1 LVQKSAESAR
11 GSFAGRER
19 QPLLPRRERWPRPSG
34 ILQSEASRPPGSAGA
49 ASVRES
55 DPPLR
60 PLASDSGVIAVKLT
74 HRPVVLII
82 RDGWG
87 LNPAGRAGIE
97 READA
102 TLMARTPVNDAL
114 RAACPHATLDPGGE
128 AVGLPAGQMGNSE
141 VGHLNLGAGR
151 IVYQSLTRITTS
163 IRDGAFFEIPVLKSL
178 VGTLK
183 SRGGRLHLM
192 GLCSD
197 GGVHSH
203 IDHLYACL
211 ELAKR
216 DGLGEVYLH
225 CFMDGRDTSPTAG
238 VGNLKQLEARARQI
252 GVGTIATVMGRYYA
266 MDRDNRWDR
275 VAAAYNAIVSGEGT
289 QRADAT
295 ASLEEWYA
303 EGKTD
308 EFIPPTVIRSSPAA
322 GEEPLVRDGDGILYY
337 NFRADRARELT
348 QAFMDDAFTGFERK
362 RRPKVEFVCMT
373 EYKDAFHLPMAF
385 PPEPLSNIL
394 AEVLAANGL
403 KQLRIAETEKYA
415 HVTFFFNGGV
425 EEPVAGEDRALI
437 PSPKV
442 STYDLKP
449 EMSAAEVTAEL
460 IRRLESQQYDVVICN
475 YANADMVGH
484 TGSIPAAIKAVETV
498 DACVGQVLDVLKRLG
513 GSALVTADHG
523 NAEKMREANG
533 QSYTAHTTF
542 PVEIFYIGPDQAQ
555 WKMHSGIL
563 ADVAPTLLRLLG
575 LPQPTEMTG
584 RSLLEPAAQ

>member
-1 LVQKSAESAR
+1 
-11 GSFAGRER
+11 
-19 QPLLPRRERWPRPSG
+19 
-34 ILQSEASRPPGSAGA
+34 
-49 ASVRES
+49 
-55 DPPLR
+55 
-60 PLASDSGVIAVKLT
+60 VKLA

-87 LNPAGRAGIE
+87 INPAGRAGIE

-102 TLMARTPVNDAL
+102 TLMARTPINDAL

-151 IVYQSLTRITTS
+151 IVYQSLTRISKS
-163 IRDGAFFEIPVLKSL
+163 IRVGQFFEIPVLKSL
-178 VGTLK
+178 VSNLK

-211 ELAKR
+211 QLAKR
-216 DGLGEVYLH
+216 NGLSEVYVH

-238 VGNLKQLEARARQI
+238 AGYLRQLEERMKQT
-252 GVGTIATVMGRYYA
+252 GVGTIATVIGRYYA

-275 VAAAYNAIVSGEGT
+275 VAGAYNALVLGEGV
-289 QRADAT
+289 QRPKAPEALD
-295 ASLEEWYA
+295 EWYA
-303 EGKTD
+303 NGKTD
-308 EFIPPTVIRSSPAA
+308 EFIPPTVIRSPQADP
-322 GEEPLVRDGDGILYY
+322 EKPLIRDGDGILYF
-337 NFRADRARELT
+337 NFRADRARQLT
-348 QAFMDDAFTGFERK
+348 QAFIQDDFTGFERR

-373 EYKDAFHLPMAF
+373 EYKDTFHLPMVF

-394 AEVLAANGL
+394 GEVLAAHGL

-425 EEPVAGEDRALI
+425 EEPNEGEDRVLI

-442 STYDLKP
+442 ATYDLKP
-449 EMSAAEVTAEL
+449 EMSAAEVTKEL

-498 DACVGQVLDVLKRLG
+498 DACVGQVVDVLRKIG
-513 GSALVTADHG
+513 GVALITADHG

-533 QSYTAHTTF
+533 EPHTAHTTF
-542 PVEIFYIGPDQAQ
+542 PVEIFYVGADQAQ
-555 WKMHSGIL
+555 WKLHPGIL
-563 ADVAPTLLRLLG
+563 ADVAPTMLRLLG
-575 LPQPTEMTG
+575 LKPPSEMTG
-584 RSLLEPAAQ
+584 RSLLEQAHTAQ

>member
-1 LVQKSAESAR
+1 MK
-11 GSFAGRER
+11 R
-19 QPLLPRRERWPRPSG
+19 QVG
-34 ILQSEASRPPGSAGA
+34 
-49 ASVRES
+49 
-55 DPPLR
+55 
-60 PLASDSGVIAVKLT
+60 GVLAVKLA

-87 LNPAGRAGIE
+87 INPAGRAGIDK
-97 READA
+97 EADA
-102 TLMARTPVNDAL
+102 TLMARTPINDAM
-114 RAACPHATLDPGGE
+114 RATCPHATLDPGGE

-151 IVYQSLTRITTS
+151 IVYQSLTRITKS
-163 IRDGAFFEIPVLKSL
+163 IRDGKFFDIPVLKSL
-178 VGTLK
+178 VGNLK
-183 SRGGRLHLM
+183 ARGGRLHVM

-211 ELAKR
+211 QLAKR
-216 DGLGEVYLH
+216 NGVSEVYVH

-238 VGNLKQLEARARQI
+238 AGYLRQLEERTKQI
-252 GVGTIATVMGRYYA
+252 GVGTIATVIGRYYA

-275 VAAAYNAIVSGEGT
+275 VAGAYNAMVLGEGVK
-289 QRADAT
+289 RPKAAEALD
-295 ASLEEWYA
+295 EWYA
-303 EGKTD
+303 NGKTD
-308 EFIPPTVIRSSPAA
+308 EFIPPTVIRPGADPDR
-322 GEEPLVRDGDGILYY
+322 PLICDGDGILFF
-337 NFRADRARELT
+337 NFRADRARQLT

-373 EYKDAFHLPMAF
+373 EYKDTFHLPMAF
-385 PPEPLSNIL
+385 LPETMRNIL
-394 AEVLAANGL
+394 ADVLAAHGL

-442 STYDLKP
+442 ATYDLRP
-449 EMSAAEVTAEL
+449 EMSALELTAEL
-460 IRRLESQQYDVVICN
+460 IRRLESQEYDVVICN

-498 DACVGQVLDVLKRLG
+498 DASVGQVVDVLGKIG
-513 GSALVTADHG
+513 GVALITADHG

-533 QSYTAHTTF
+533 QPHTAHTAF
-542 PVEIFYIGPDQAQ
+542 PVEIFYVGGDQNQ
-555 WKMHSGIL
+555 WKLHSGIL
-563 ADVAPTLLRLLG
+563 ADVAPTMLGLLG
-575 LPQPTEMTG
+575 LEIPAEMTG
-584 RSLLEPAAQ
+584 RSLLEPVKQAQELHSPK

>member
-1 LVQKSAESAR
+1 
-11 GSFAGRER
+11 
-19 QPLLPRRERWPRPSG
+19 
-34 ILQSEASRPPGSAGA
+34 
-49 ASVRES
+49 
-55 DPPLR
+55 
-60 PLASDSGVIAVKLT
+60 VKLA

-114 RAACPHATLDPGGE
+114 RATCPHATLDPGGE

-151 IVYQSLTRITTS
+151 IVYQSLTRITKS
-163 IRDGAFFEIPVLKSL
+163 IREGAFFDIPALKSL
-178 VGTLK
+178 VTSLK
-183 SRGGRLHLM
+183 GSGGRLHLI

-216 DGLGEVYLH
+216 SGLSEVYVH

-238 VGNLKQLEARARQI
+238 AGYLRQLEERMKQI
-252 GVGTIATVMGRYYA
+252 GVGTIATVTGRYYA

-275 VAAAYNAIVSGEGT
+275 VAAAYNAMVLGEGEE
-289 QRADAT
+289 RSNAADAV
-295 ASLEEWYA
+295 EEWYKS
-303 EGKTD
+303 GKTD
-308 EFIPPTVIRSSPAA
+308 EFIPPTVIRATQGDAQKS
-322 GEEPLVRDGDGILYY
+322 LVRDGDGILYF
-337 NFRADRARELT
+337 NFRADRARQLT
-348 QAFMDDAFTGFERK
+348 HAFTQDSFTGFERK
-362 RRPKVEFVCMT
+362 RRPKVQFVCMT
-373 EYKDAFHLPMAF
+373 EYKDTFNLPMAF
-385 PPEPLSNIL
+385 PPESLRYIL
-394 AEVLAANGL
+394 GDVLAAHGL

-425 EEPVAGEDRALI
+425 EEPAAGEDRALI

-442 STYDLKP
+442 ATYDLKP
-449 EMSAAEVTAEL
+449 EMSAAEMTAEL
-460 IRRLESQQYDVVICN
+460 IRRLESQQYDAVICN
-475 YANADMVGH
+475 YANVDMVGH

-498 DACVGQVLDVLKRLG
+498 DACVGEVLDVIRKIG
-513 GSALVTADHG
+513 GVALVTADHG

-533 QSYTAHTTF
+533 QPHTAHTTF
-542 PVEIFYIGPDQAQ
+542 PVEIFYVGADQAQ
-555 WKMHSGIL
+555 WKLDAGIL
-563 ADVAPTLLRLLG
+563 ADVAPTMLRLLG
-575 LPQPTEMTG
+575 LDPPAEMTG
-584 RSLLEPAAQ
+584 RSLLEPASTAQ

>member
-1 LVQKSAESAR
+1 
-11 GSFAGRER
+11 
-19 QPLLPRRERWPRPSG
+19 
-34 ILQSEASRPPGSAGA
+34 
-49 ASVRES
+49 
-55 DPPLR
+55 
-60 PLASDSGVIAVKLT
+60 VKLA

-114 RAACPHATLDPGGE
+114 RATCPRTTLDPGGE

-151 IVYQSLTRITTS
+151 IVYQSLTRISKS
-163 IRDGAFFEIPVLKSL
+163 IRDGEFFEIPVLKSL
-178 VGTLK
+178 VGDLEA
-183 SRGGRLHLM
+183 RGGRLHLM

-203 IDHLYACL
+203 LDHLYACL

-216 DGLGEVYLH
+216 HGLSEVYLH

-238 VGNLKQLEARARQI
+238 AGYLRQLEQRIKEI
-252 GVGTIATVMGRYYA
+252 GVGTIATVIGRYYA

-275 VAAAYNAIVSGEGT
+275 VARAYNAQVLGEGEK
-289 QRADAT
+289 RPLAAE
-295 ASLEEWYA
+295 ALEEWYSN
-303 EGKTD
+303 GKTD
-308 EFIPPTVIRSSPAA
+308 EFIPPTIIRPANA
-322 GEEPLVRDGDGILYY
+322 DGQKPLVRDGDGILYF

-348 QAFMDDAFTGFERK
+348 EAFTQDAFSGFERK
-362 RRPKVEFVCMT
+362 RRPKVQFVCMT
-373 EYKDAFHLPMAF
+373 EYKDTFNLPTVFA
-385 PPEPLSNIL
+385 PEPLRNIL
-394 AEVLAANGL
+394 AEVLAAHGL

-425 EEPVAGEDRALI
+425 EEPVAGEDRVLI

-442 STYDLKP
+442 ATYDLKP
-449 EMSAAEVTAEL
+449 EMSAVEMTAEL

-484 TGSIPAAIKAVETV
+484 TGSIPAAINSVETV
-498 DACVGQVLDVLKRLG
+498 DECVGQVIDVLRRIG
-513 GSALVTADHG
+513 GVGLITADHG

-533 QSYTAHTTF
+533 EPHTAHTTF
-542 PVEIFYIGPDQAQ
+542 PVEIFYVGADQAR
-555 WKMHSGIL
+555 WKLHSGIL
-563 ADVAPTLLRLLG
+563 ADVAPTLLQLLG
-575 LPQPTEMTG
+575 IDPPTEMTG
-584 RSLLEPAAQ
+584 RSLLEPASAAQ

>member
-1 LVQKSAESAR
+1 MK
-11 GSFAGRER
+11 R
-19 QPLLPRRERWPRPSG
+19 QVG
-34 ILQSEASRPPGSAGA
+34 
-49 ASVRES
+49 
-55 DPPLR
+55 
-60 PLASDSGVIAVKLT
+60 GVLAVKLA

-87 LNPAGRAGIE
+87 INPAGRAGIDK
-97 READA
+97 EADA
-102 TLMARTPVNDAL
+102 TLMARTPINDAM
-114 RAACPHATLDPGGE
+114 RATCPHATLDPGGE

-151 IVYQSLTRITTS
+151 IVYQSLTRITKS
-163 IRDGAFFEIPVLKSL
+163 IRDGKFFDIPVLKSL
-178 VGTLK
+178 VGNLK
-183 SRGGRLHLM
+183 ARGGRLHVM

-211 ELAKR
+211 QLAKR
-216 DGLGEVYLH
+216 NGVSEVYVH

-238 VGNLKQLEARARQI
+238 AGYLRQLEERTKQI
-252 GVGTIATVMGRYYA
+252 GVGTIATVIGRYYA

-275 VAAAYNAIVSGEGT
+275 VAGAYNAMVLGEGVK
-289 QRADAT
+289 RPKAAEALD
-295 ASLEEWYA
+295 EWYA
-303 EGKTD
+303 NGKTD
-308 EFIPPTVIRSSPAA
+308 EFIPPTVIRPGADPDR
-322 GEEPLVRDGDGILYY
+322 PLICDGDGILFF
-337 NFRADRARELT
+337 NFRADRARQLT

-373 EYKDAFHLPMAF
+373 EYKDTFHLPMAF
-385 PPEPLSNIL
+385 LPETMRNIL
-394 AEVLAANGL
+394 ADVLAAHGL

-442 STYDLKP
+442 ATYDLRP
-449 EMSAAEVTAEL
+449 EMSALELTAEL
-460 IRRLESQQYDVVICN
+460 IRRLESQEYDVVICN

-498 DACVGQVLDVLKRLG
+498 DASVGQVVDVLGKIG
-513 GSALVTADHG
+513 GVALITADHG

-533 QSYTAHTTF
+533 QPHTAHTTF
-542 PVEIFYIGPDQAQ
+542 PVEIFYVGGDQNQ
-555 WKMHSGIL
+555 WKLHSGIL
-563 ADVAPTLLRLLG
+563 ADVAPTMLGLLG
-575 LPQPTEMTG
+575 LEIPAEMTG
-584 RSLLEPAAQ
+584 RSLLEPVKQAQELHSPK

>member
-1 LVQKSAESAR
+1 VL
-11 GSFAGRER
+11 
-19 QPLLPRRERWPRPSG
+19 
-34 ILQSEASRPPGSAGA
+34 
-49 ASVRES
+49 
-55 DPPLR
+55 
-60 PLASDSGVIAVKLT
+60 AVKLA

-87 LNPAGRAGIE
+87 LNPAGKSGMD

-102 TLMARTPVNDAL
+102 TLMARTPVNDGL
-114 RAACPHATLDPGGE
+114 RTTCPHSALDPGGE

-151 IVYQSLTRITTS
+151 IVYQSLTRISKS

-178 VGTLK
+178 IANLK
-183 SRGGRLHLM
+183 ARGGRLHLM

-203 IDHLYACL
+203 IEHLYACL

-216 DGLGEVYLH
+216 NGLSQVYVH

-238 VGNLKQLEARARQI
+238 AGCLKQLEAKMKQLR
-252 GVGTIATVMGRYYA
+252 VGTIATVVGRYYA

-275 VAAAYNAIVSGEGT
+275 EAAAYNAMVLGEGEHRPEAV
-289 QRADAT
+289 QA
-295 ASLEEWYA
+295 LEEWYA

-308 EFIPPTVIRSSPAA
+308 EFIPPTVIRTANVNPQ
-322 GEEPLVRDGDGILYY
+322 EPLIRDGDGILYF
-337 NFRADRARELT
+337 NFRADRARQLT
-348 QAFMDDAFTGFERK
+348 QAFMQDDFTGFERK

-373 EYKDAFHLPMAF
+373 EYKDTFNLPIAF
-385 PPEPLSNIL
+385 PPQSMQNIL
-394 AEVLAANGL
+394 GDVLAAHGL

-442 STYDLKP
+442 ATYDLKP
-449 EMSAAEVTAEL
+449 EMSARELTAEL
-460 IRRLESQQYDVVICN
+460 VRRLETQQYDVVICN

-484 TGSIPAAIKAVETV
+484 TGSIPAAVKAVETV
-498 DACVGQVLDVLKRLG
+498 DAGVGEVMDVVRRIG
-513 GSALVTADHG
+513 GVALITADHG

-533 QSYTAHTTF
+533 QPHTAHTTF
-542 PVEIFYIGPDQAQ
+542 PVELFYVGADQAR
-555 WKMHSGIL
+555 WKLKPGIL
-563 ADVAPTLLRLLG
+563 ADIAPTTLALLG
-575 LPQPTEMTG
+575 ISAPPEMTG
-584 RSLLEPAAQ
+584 HSLLEPVAAAQ

>member
-1 LVQKSAESAR
+1 
-11 GSFAGRER
+11 
-19 QPLLPRRERWPRPSG
+19 
-34 ILQSEASRPPGSAGA
+34 
-49 ASVRES
+49 
-55 DPPLR
+55 
-60 PLASDSGVIAVKLT
+60 VKLV

-102 TLMARTPVNDAL
+102 TLMARTPVNDSL
-114 RAACPHATLDPGGE
+114 RATCPHATLDPGGE

-151 IVYQSLTRITTS
+151 IVYQSLTRIAKS
-163 IRDGAFFEIPVLKSL
+163 IREGKFFEIPVLKSL
-178 VGTLK
+178 LANLK

-203 IDHLYACL
+203 LDHLYACL

-216 DGLGEVYLH
+216 NGVSEVYIH

-238 VGNLKQLEARARQI
+238 VGYLKQLEARARQI

-275 VAAAYNAIVSGEGT
+275 VAAAYNAMVLGEGT
-289 QRADAT
+289 QRVDAV
-295 ASLEEWYA
+295 AALERWYT
-303 EGKTD
+303 EEKTD
-308 EFIPPTVIRSSPAA
+308 EFIPPTVIRASSTPADQ
-322 GEEPLVRDGDGILYY
+322 PLVRDGDGILFY
-337 NFRADRARELT
+337 NFRADRARQLT
-348 QAFMDDAFTGFERK
+348 QAFMDDGFTGFER
-362 RRPKVEFVCMT
+362 RQRPRVEFVCMT
-373 EYKDAFHLPMAF
+373 EYKDTFQLPTVF
-385 PPEPLSNIL
+385 PPESMRNIL
-394 AEVLAANGL
+394 GEVLAANGL

-449 EMSAAEVTAEL
+449 EMSAAELTAEL
-460 IRRLESQQYDVVICN
+460 IRRLETKQYDAVICN
-475 YANADMVGH
+475 YANPDMVGH

-498 DACVGQVLDVLKRLG
+498 DAGVGQVLDVLKRLG
-513 GSALVTADHG
+513 GCALVTADHG
-523 NAEKMREANG
+523 NAEKMRESNG
-533 QSYTAHTTF
+533 QPHTAHTTF
-542 PVEIFYIGPDQAQ
+542 PVEIFYVGPDQAK
-555 WKMHSGIL
+555 WTMHSGIL
-563 ADVAPTLLRLLG
+563 ADVAPTMLRLLG
-575 LPQPTEMTG
+575 VAQPPEMTG
-584 RSLLEPAAQ
+584 HSLLESAAQ

>member
-1 LVQKSAESAR
+1 
-11 GSFAGRER
+11 
-19 QPLLPRRERWPRPSG
+19 
-34 ILQSEASRPPGSAGA
+34 
-49 ASVRES
+49 
-55 DPPLR
+55 
-60 PLASDSGVIAVKLT
+60 VKLA
-74 HRPVVLII
+74 HRPVVLVI

-97 READA
+97 SEADA
-102 TLMARTPVNDAL
+102 TLMAKTPVNDGL
-114 RAACPHATLDPGGE
+114 RATCPRATLDPGGE

-151 IVYQSLTRITTS
+151 IVYQSLTRITKS
-163 IRDGAFFEIPVLKSL
+163 IREGAFFEIPVLKSL
-178 VGTLK
+178 VGNLK
-183 SRGGRLHLM
+183 ARGGRLHLM

-216 DGLGEVYLH
+216 NGLSEVYIH

-238 VGNLKQLEARARQI
+238 VGYLRQLEERMKQI

-275 VAAAYNAIVSGEGT
+275 VAAAYNAIVLGEGVV
-289 QRADAT
+289 RPDA
-295 ASLEEWYA
+295 AQAVEEWYA
-303 EGKTD
+303 NDKTD
-308 EFIPPTVIRSSPAA
+308 EFIPPTVIRAPHADPNA
-322 GEEPLVRDGDGILYY
+322 PLVRDGDGILYF
-337 NFRADRARELT
+337 NFRADRARQLT
-348 QAFMDDAFTGFERK
+348 QAFTDDTFAGFPRK

-373 EYKDAFHLPMAF
+373 EYKDTFHLPTAF
-385 PPEPLSNIL
+385 PPETLSNIL
-394 AEVLAANGL
+394 GDVLAANGL

-437 PSPKV
+437 PSLKV
-442 STYDLKP
+442 ATYDLKP
-449 EMSAAEVTAEL
+449 EMSAAEVTTEL
-460 IRRLESQQYDVVICN
+460 IRRLESQKYDVVICN

-498 DACVGQVLDVLKRLG
+498 DACVGQVVDVLRKIG
-513 GSALVTADHG
+513 GVALITADHG

-533 QSYTAHTTF
+533 KPHTAHTTF
-542 PVEIFYIGPDQAQ
+542 PVEIFYVGADQAR
-555 WKMHSGIL
+555 WKLRSGIL
-563 ADVAPTLLRLLG
+563 ADVAPTILQLLG
-575 LPQPTEMTG
+575 IEQPKEMTG
-584 RSLLEPAAQ
+584 QPLLEAAQ

>member
-1 LVQKSAESAR
+1 MSPSQTARRLAALVENSYN
-11 GSFAGRER
+11 
-19 QPLLPRRERWPRPSG
+19 PSRV
-34 ILQSEASRPPGSAGA
+34 L
-49 ASVRES
+49 SVRSSQEC
-55 DPPLR
+55 
-60 PLASDSGVIAVKLT
+60 AVKLA

-97 READA
+97 LEADA

-114 RAACPHATLDPGGE
+114 RATCPHTTLDPGGE

-151 IVYQSLTRITTS
+151 IVYQSLTRISKS
-163 IRDGAFFEIPVLKSL
+163 IREGEFFEIPVLKSL
-178 VGTLK
+178 VNDFLR
-183 SRGGRLHLM
+183 SRGGRLHLL

-216 DGLGEVYLH
+216 NGLSEVFVH
-225 CFMDGRDTSPTAG
+225 CFMDGRDTSPAAG
-238 VGNLKQLEARARQI
+238 AGYLRQLSERIKQI
-252 GVGTIATVMGRYYA
+252 GAGTIATVTGRYYA

-275 VAAAYNAIVSGEGT
+275 VAAAYNALVLGEGE
-289 QRADAT
+289 QRPNAVA
-295 ASLEEWYA
+295 AVEEWYA
-303 EGKTD
+303 KGKTD
-308 EFIPPTVIRSSPAA
+308 EFIPPTVIRSP
-322 GEEPLVRDGDGILYY
+322 GTDPRDPLVRAEDGILFF

-348 QAFMDDAFTGFERK
+348 EALTQDSFKGFERK
-362 RRPKVEFVCMT
+362 RWPKVQFVCMT
-373 EYKDAFHLPMAF
+373 EYKDTFHLPMVFA
-385 PPEPLSNIL
+385 PEPLRNIL
-394 AEVLAANGL
+394 AEVLATHGL

-442 STYDLKP
+442 ATYDLQP

-460 IRRLESQQYDVVICN
+460 IRRLESGQYDVVVCN

-498 DACVGQVLDVLKRLG
+498 DAGVGQVVDVLRKMG
-513 GSALVTADHG
+513 GVALITADHG
-523 NAEKMREANG
+523 NAEKMRESNG
-533 QSYTAHTTF
+533 QPHTAHTTF
-542 PVEIFYIGPDQAQ
+542 PVEIFYVGADQAR
-555 WKMHSGIL
+555 WKLHPGIL
-563 ADVAPTLLRLLG
+563 ADVAPTMLHLLG
-575 LPQPTEMTG
+575 LQLPPEMTG
-584 RSLLEPAAQ
+584 RSLLEPVTAAQ